1 MDFKEDIFY
10 VDPMGKP
17 RMTQR
22 DRWKKRAVV
31 ERYFAYRDTVRLQAN
46 LCNFELTG
54 VLEITFYIPAPKEA
68 AKTREL
74 YRDMPHTKKPDID
87 NLIKAFLDCFEEDKM
102 IHTINAK
109 KIWTLEKGRIVTR
122 SPLV

>member
-1 MDFKEDIFY
+1 MDTIENTFF

-22 DRWKKRAVV
+22 DKWKKRAVV
-31 ERYFAYRDTVRLQAN
+31 ERYFAYRDAVRLQAN

-54 VLEITFYIPAPKEA
+54 ELEIEFHIPAPKE
-68 AKTREL
+68 KNREL

-102 IHTINAK
+102 IHTIKAK

-122 SPLV
+122 STSV